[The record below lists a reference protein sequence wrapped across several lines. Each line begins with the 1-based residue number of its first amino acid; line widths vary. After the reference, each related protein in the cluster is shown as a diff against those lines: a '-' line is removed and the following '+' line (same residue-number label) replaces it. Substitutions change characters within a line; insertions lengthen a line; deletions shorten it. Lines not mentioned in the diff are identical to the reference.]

1 MDTARLIEKNIGLV
15 GKKVVVRQKDKWKK
29 WGFLKSITEKYLV
42 LEYTNGE
49 EEIIS
54 LDEIVSVKED
64 KKR

>member
-1 MDTARLIEKNIGLV
+1 MDAVGLI

-29 WGFLKSITEKYLV
+29 WGFLKSVTEKYLV
-42 LEYTNGE
+42 LKYTNGE